1 MSFKGA
7 ILELC
12 YGPHVMNN
20 VKEQFLL
27 IKFYAMRY
35 LVDCI
40 FFQCVKNDAL
50 LSYFLLLME
59 SLGHSLEY
67 ILIVLY

>member
-7 ILELC
+7 ILELY

-40 FFQCVKNDAL
+40 FFLVC
-50 LSYFLLLME
+50 
-59 SLGHSLEY
+59 
-67 ILIVLY
+67 

>member
-12 YGPHVMNN
+12 YGPQVMSN

-40 FFQCVKNDAL
+40 FLVC
-50 LSYFLLLME
+50 
-59 SLGHSLEY
+59 
-67 ILIVLY
+67 